1 MKILLLVFSLLSL
14 HLTTARTDYIH
25 FFEIEDTDKDGVL
38 ATYQFIEGLISAFVK
53 TVIHK

>member
-1 MKILLLVFSLLSL
+1 MKILLLVFSLPSL